1 MGKTWSGE
9 KLGWE
14 QWAGSR
20 KACIVRREMESGE
33 MVGIPLLWTSREG
46 TLRHLCEVI
55 AAIEG
60 DTMQLFACKV
70 VG

>member
-1 MGKTWSGE
+1 MVRGE
-9 KLGWE
+9 AGLGAVGGLEKSLHSQKGNGVW
-14 QWAGSR
+14 G
-20 KACIVRREMESGE
+20 